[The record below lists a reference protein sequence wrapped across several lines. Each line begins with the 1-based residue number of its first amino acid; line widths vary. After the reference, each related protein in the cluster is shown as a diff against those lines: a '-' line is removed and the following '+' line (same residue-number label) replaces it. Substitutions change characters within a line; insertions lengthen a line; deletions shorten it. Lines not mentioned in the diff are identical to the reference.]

1 MAGQLR
7 ILIADDEA
15 AITDVFGSVLEQN
28 NFQVV
33 KAFDGEECVLK
44 ARNAS
49 FDLILLDVHMP
60 KLDGYEVL
68 KQLKQMSQLKYTPI
82 IFLTGYSTAPSD
94 IESGYLLGVTEYWK
108 KPMAVEEFEARVRAI
123 VRTAEAERKLRELQ
137 EVFNAM
143 IVHDLR
149 GPLSGIVG
157 YAELVSEDET
167 NRSPENI
174 QMMKTVGTAAKSMLN
189 IVNDFLEITRQEAG
203 EQKLHLAPLYIRDV
217 IERALSNTS
226 DAQRER
232 SLHVTKNIGE
242 IPLIE
247 GDLGRLELAFT
258 QLVENSVRFTPING
272 TLSISASANNDSVV
286 VLVAHS
292 GEGIP
297 AKDLPMLFD
306 KMRIT
311 TPGLR
316 RPGSQTG
323 LALPICKGII
333 EAHGGTISVHTETG
347 KGTTFTIMLPPTA
360 AQGKV

>member
-1 MAGQLR
+1 MAEKQR

-15 AITDVFGSVLEQN
+15 ALTDVLASVLEQN
-28 NFQVV
+28 NFDVA
-33 KAFDGEECVLK
+33 KAFDGEECILK
-44 ARNAS
+44 ARTAS

-60 KLDGYEVL
+60 KLDGYEVI
-68 KQLKQMSQLKYTPI
+68 KQLKQMPQLRHTPI
-82 IFLTGYSTAPSD
+82 IFLTGYSTAPAD

-108 KPMAVEEFEARVRAI
+108 KPMAVEEFEVRVRAI
-123 VRTAEAERKLRELQ
+123 LRIAEAERRLRELQ
-137 EVFNAM
+137 EVFNSM

-157 YAELVSEDET
+157 YVELVSED
-167 NRSPENI
+167 NSNLSPENL
-174 QMMKTVGTAAKSMLN
+174 QMFKTVGTAAKLMLN

-217 IERALSNTS
+217 IDRALSNTAE
-226 DAQRER
+226 AQRER
-232 SLHVTKNIGE
+232 SLHVSKNIGE
-242 IPLIE
+242 VPVID
-247 GDLGRLELAFT
+247 GDLSRMELALT
-258 QLVENSVRFTPING
+258 QLLDNSIRFTPVNG
-272 TLSISASANNDSVV
+272 SLSISATAGPASIVV
-286 VLVAHS
+286 TVAHS

-333 EAHGGTISVHTETG
+333 EAHEGTISVHSETG
-347 KGTTFTIMLPPTA
+347 KGTTFTIIFPLTT
-360 AQGKV
+360 V

>member
-1 MAGQLR
+1 MSEKQR

-15 AITDVFGSVLEQN
+15 AITDVFASVLEQN
-28 NFQVV
+28 KFEVA
-33 KAFDGEECVLK
+33 KAFDGEECILQ
-44 ARNAS
+44 ARTSS

-60 KLDGYEVL
+60 KLDGYEVI
-68 KQLKQMSQLKYTPI
+68 KQLKQMPQLKYTPI
-82 IFLTGYSTAPSD
+82 IFLTGYSTAPAD

-123 VRTAEAERKLRELQ
+123 LRIAEAERKLRELQ
-137 EVFNAM
+137 EVFNSM

-157 YAELVSEDET
+157 YAQLVSEDT
-167 NRSPENI
+167 MNLSPENVE
-174 QMMKTVGTAAKSMLN
+174 MFKTIGTAAKLMLK

-203 EQKLHLAPLYIRDV
+203 ELKLHLAPLFIREV
-217 IERALSNTS
+217 IDRALSNTAE
-226 DAQRER
+226 AQRER
-232 SLHVTKNIGE
+232 SLHVSKNVGE
-242 IPLIE
+242 VPVID

-258 QLVENSVRFTPING
+258 QLLDNSIRFTPVNG
-272 TLSISASANNDSVV
+272 SLSISATARPASIDVTVV
-286 VLVAHS
+286 HS

-333 EAHGGTISVHTETG
+333 EAHGGTISVHSETG
-347 KGTTFTIMLPPTA
+347 EGTTFTVTFPMTA
-360 AQGKV
+360 V

>member
-1 MAGQLR
+1 MAERQR
-7 ILIADDEA
+7 ILIVDDEA
-15 AITDVFGSVLEQN
+15 AITEVFGSVLEQN
-28 NFQVV
+28 NFDVV
-33 KAFDGEECVLK
+33 KAFDGEECLLK
-44 ARNAS
+44 ARGNV
-49 FDLILLDVHMP
+49 FELILLDVHMP
-60 KLDGYEVL
+60 KLDGYEVI
-68 KQLKQMSQLKYTPI
+68 KQLKQMPQLKYTPI
-82 IFLTGYSTAPSD
+82 IFLTGYSTAPAD

-123 VRTAEAERKLRELQ
+123 LRIAEAERKLRELQ

-157 YAELVSEDET
+157 YAELVSEDT
-167 NRSPENI
+167 RNLSPENV
-174 QMMKTVGTAAKSMLN
+174 QMFKTVGTAAKLMLS

-203 EQKLHLAPLYIRDV
+203 EQKLHLAPLYIRDA
-217 IERALSNTS
+217 IDRALSNTAE
-226 DAQRER
+226 AQRER
-232 SLHVTKNIGE
+232 SLHVSKNTGE
-242 IPLIE
+242 VPVID
-247 GDLGRLELAFT
+247 GDIGRLELAFT
-258 QLVENSVRFTPING
+258 QLLENSIWYTPVNG
-272 TLSISASANNDSVV
+272 SLSVSAITSPASIVV
-286 VLVAHS
+286 TVAHS

-333 EAHGGTISVHTETG
+333 EAHGGTIAVHSEAG
-347 KGTTFTIMLPPTA
+347 KGTTFTITFPLTT
-360 AQGKV
+360 V

>member
-1 MAGQLR
+1 MTDRQK

-15 AITDVFGSVLEQN
+15 AITDVFSSVLELN
-28 NFQVV
+28 NYDVT
-33 KAFDGEECVLK
+33 KAFDGEECLLK
-44 ARNAS
+44 ARTSS
-49 FDLILLDVHMP
+49 FDLILLDIHMP
-60 KLDGYEVL
+60 KVDGYEVI
-68 KQLKQMSQLKYTPI
+68 KQLKQMPHLCHTPI
-82 IFLTGYSTAPSD
+82 IFLSGYSTTPKN

-108 KPMAVEEFEARVRAI
+108 KPMAIEEFEARVRAI
-123 VRTAEAERKLRELQ
+123 LRIAAAERKLRDLQ
-137 EVFNAM
+137 EVFTAM

-157 YAELVSEDET
+157 YAELVSED
-167 NRSPENI
+167 NANLSPENV
-174 QMMKTVGTAAKSMLN
+174 QMFKTVSTAAKLMLN
-189 IVNDFLEITRQEAG
+189 IVNDFLEITRQESG

-217 IERALSNTS
+217 IDRALSNTAE
-226 DAQRER
+226 AQRER

-242 IPLIE
+242 VPVID

-258 QLVENSVRFTPING
+258 QLLDNSIRYTPVNG
-272 TLSISASANNDSVV
+272 SLSISATASLASIVV
-286 VLVAHS
+286 TVVHS

-323 LALPICKGII
+323 LALPIFKGII
-333 EAHGGTISVHTETG
+333 EAHGGTISVHSENG
-347 KGTTFTIMLPPTA
+347 NGTTFTITFPLTT
-360 AQGKV
+360 V